1 MSERFRNDR
10 GSPLVFRLQLFLQ
23 PDSAYSGP
31 AFTQNPAARGG
42 RLILY
47 HGWNDHLIA
56 PGNTVDYY
64 NAVLYTMGVT
74 RTNESVRLFMAP
86 GMMHC
91 RGGDGTPNFDMI
103 PELENW
109 MVRGRAPDR
118 VVASRN
124 QSGSDAPVVPVS
136 PGGGL

>member
-10 GSPLVFRLQLFLQ
+10 GSPLVFRLQLLLQ

-31 AFTQNPAARGG
+31 AFTQNPAAHGG

-56 PGNTVDYY
+56 PGEHRGLLHW
-64 NAVLYTMGVT
+64 VLYTMGVT

-86 GMMHC
+86 GTMHLPRWRLGYITHRFPR
-91 RGGDGTPNFDMI
+91 RGANIKNLFYAKSIVPN
-103 PELENW
+103 
-109 MVRGRAPDR
+109 
-118 VVASRN
+118 ASNILR
-124 QSGSDAPVVPVS
+124 
-136 PGGGL
+136 LR